1 VVLINRRSAWLET
14 GQLTERRV
22 QMKRWIWLLVLV
34 ALLVCGCAM
43 HKHRES
49 VREGA
54 LAPRLHRDAFVKEW
68 GQPDRTTS
76 TASQEFINFPSG
88 GQSRDYGRAR
98 TPLQVW
104 IYDKYGVAL
113 VFQGVRL
120 VGWKTDKTPADLKA
134 LSSRSK

>member
-1 VVLINRRSAWLET
+1 M
-14 GQLTERRV
+14 RRV
-22 QMKRWIWLLVLV
+22 ILLLVLV

-43 HKHRES
+43 HHQRERI
-49 VREGA
+49 REGV
-54 LAPRLHRDAFVKEW
+54 LANKTHRDAFVKEW

-88 GQSRDYGRAR
+88 GQSRDYGRAT
-98 TPLQVW
+98 TPLEVS

-113 VFQGVRL
+113 VFKGARL